1 MTAPQTEGPPNAVP
15 PPSEG
20 RGKTPVVMP
29 TGKLLAVTAAGA
41 ILAGLAV
48 WSAMYFL
55 RPPSAGG
62 VVFGVLAGFFGT
74 ALGLLVIQPGKAR
87 PMVAWPTILFAAQG
101 VSFFGVILI
110 AVGLYSASRPD
121 PVGLLAG
128 AVASFLFANIA
139 QASVAGARLKAAL
152 AG

>member
-1 MTAPQTEGPPNAVP
+1 MTAPETEGPPNAVP
-15 PPSEG
+15 KPPEG
-20 RGKTPVVMP
+20 KGKTPVEMP
-29 TGKLLAVTAAGA
+29 VVKLLAVTLAGA
-41 ILAGLAV
+41 AIAGLAV

-55 RPPSAGG
+55 RPQSAGG
-62 VVFGVLAGFFGT
+62 VVFGVLAGLLGT
-74 ALGLLVIQPGKAR
+74 TLGLLVIQPWKAR
-87 PMVAWPTILFAAQG
+87 AMVAWPTLLFAAQG
-101 VSFFGVILI
+101 VAFFGVILI

-139 QASVAGARLKAAL
+139 QASVAGARLKAAI

>member
-1 MTAPQTEGPPNAVP
+1 MTGPEAPPNAVP
-15 PPSEG
+15 PPSASKA
-20 RGKTPVVMP
+20 RTPIELP
-29 TGKLLAVTAAGA
+29 TGKLLAVTLAGS
-41 ILAGLAV
+41 IVAGLAV

-55 RPPSAGG
+55 RPQSVGG
-62 VVFGVLAGFFGT
+62 VAFGVAAGFFGT
-74 ALGLLVIQPGKAR
+74 ALGLLVVQPWKAR
-87 PMVAWPTILFAAQG
+87 PMASWPTILFAAQG

-139 QASVAGARLKAAL
+139 QASVAGARLKAVL